1 MTLDTK
7 RLIMGTL
14 SFMFLASKA
23 VISYKETHRKRK
35 EKKAEIIKKKTN
47 KLKSFRIKSFYISND
62 NAPL

>member
-23 VISYKETHRKRK
+23 VISYQETHRKRK
-35 EKKAEIIKKKTN
+35 EKKVSTIINTN
-47 KLKSFRIKSFYISND
+47 NESS
-62 NAPL
+62 AACQP